1 MVLVGYAL
9 VLVVSGV
16 LVARRKNETPDD
28 YFLGSRSMPWWAV
41 AISLLATSLSAA
53 TFIGGPQQ
61 AYNTDLTYLSAT
73 IGGVIGAFII
83 ALVFIPRF
91 YQHGVSTVY
100 ELLEHRFGPV
110 ARIWSS
116 VMFMVG
122 RLLASG
128 ARIFMAA
135 LPLAMIVFGSDAD
148 LGASQFAVA
157 IGALVVVGVGY
168 TLIGGVA
175 SVIWTDVIQFV
186 VFVGCALIAAV
197 LIWNRIDLA
206 PAEIMQMLRT
216 GRDDGSS
223 KLKLLDVGVN
233 PVDVSA
239 NYTLLTALTGWTLF
253 NVAAY
258 GTDQDLA
265 QRLLTCKSA
274 SKGSMSIIGGIVVGV
289 PVTLIFMCV
298 GLLLFV
304 FYRTQP
310 PTEYAIDSTPRIF
323 LLYILHELPAGLT
336 GLMLAGLFAAGL
348 SSLNSALNAMASTF
362 VTDIY
367 QRVRPNRPPRH
378 YVTVGRFAVVG
389 WGIVLGLFA
398 LGCAIVYDASRTTLL
413 DFALGVM
420 MYAYT
425 GLVAVFLV
433 AMLTRRGNTL
443 SVVLALVSGAAMV
456 GCMRYGWPSVN
467 GWDLLEA
474 IGLGWIYTLSMPW
487 QMMLATTV
495 AAAICMIGSG
505 DPASSSSPAASDVKD

>member
-1 MVLVGYAL
+1 MQTWDWVVLLGYAL
-9 VLVVSGV
+9 VLLVSGIV
-16 LVARRKNETPDD
+16 VARRKNETPDD

-61 AYNTDLTYLSAT
+61 AYGTDLTYLSAT
-73 IGGVIGAFII
+73 IGGVLGAVII
-83 ALVFIPRF
+83 AIVFIPRF
-91 YQHGVSTVY
+91 YQHGVATVY

-148 LGASQFAVA
+148 LGWMQFSIA
-157 IGALVVVGVGY
+157 IGALVLVGVAY
-168 TLIGGVA
+168 TLVGGVA

-186 VFVGCALIAAV
+186 VFVGCALFASV
-197 LIWNRIDLA
+197 LIWSRIDL
-206 PAEIMQMLRT
+206 PASEIIEMLQT

-223 KLKLLDVGVN
+223 KLKLLDPGVN
-233 PVDVSA
+233 PVNFKA
-239 NYTLLTALTGWTLF
+239 NYTLLTAITGWTLF

-265 QRLLTCKSA
+265 QRLLTCKTA
-274 SKGSMSIIGGIVVGV
+274 TKGSMSIIGGIVVGI
-289 PVTLIFMCV
+289 PVTLVFMCL
-298 GLLLFV
+298 GLLLFI
-304 FYRTQP
+304 FYKTQP
-310 PTEYAIDSTPRIF
+310 PTEYAIDETPRIF

-348 SSLNSALNAMASTF
+348 SSLNSALNALASTF

-367 QRVRPNRPPRH
+367 QRCYPDMPPRH
-378 YVTVGRFAVVG
+378 YVAMGRLAVIG
-389 WGIVLGLFA
+389 WGLVLGGFA
-398 LGCAIVYDASRTTLL
+398 LGCALVYDASQTTLL

-433 AMLTRRGNTL
+433 ALLTKRGNTI
-443 SVVLALVSGAAMV
+443 SVIAALIVGAVLVAS
-456 GCMRYGWPSVN
+456 MRYRVPDVGPDWFY
-467 GWDLLEA
+467 
-474 IGLGWIYTLSMPW
+474 GLAMPW
-487 QMMLATTV
+487 QMMV
-495 AAAICMIGSG
+495 ASTAAFFVCVIGG
-505 DPASSSSPAASDVKD
+505 AKTKPARG